1 MRSVRVG
8 VIGIAS
14 IGTLLTSAGGFLA
27 FQTWRS
33 ERAAIGLDIYAG
45 LAKGPTAQAKMDQ
58 AALDLKQP
66 RDARL
71 WELEA
76 DRLLKLDLDA
86 NAAAA
91 QQALNHARQLA
102 PMRPSIRMRETY
114 LALRKPQSLDTFN
127 DLFTAWHRLAPHD
140 VTLQDWRLSIA
151 AAGWDRLGPAARLLA
166 LSDAE
171 NLCRRWGRKRTVE
184 FVRVVA
190 PRPALATALR
200 LERVKQKCAGE

>member
-1 MRSVRVG
+1 MRSTGVG

-14 IGTLLTSAGGFLA
+14 IGTIVAIAAGFLA

-76 DRLLKLDLDA
+76 DRLLKLNLDA

-91 QQALNHARQLA
+91 REALSYARQLA

-114 LALRKPQSLDTFN
+114 LALRKPQSPDTFN
-127 DLFTAWHRLAPHD
+127 HLFISWHKLSPYD
-140 VTLQDWRLSIA
+140 VTIQDWRLSIA
-151 AAGWDRLGPAARLLA
+151 AAGWNRLSPEARLLA

-171 NLCRRWGRKRTVE
+171 GLCLRWGRKRTID
-184 FVRVVA
+184 FVGAVA
-190 PRPALATALR
+190 PDPALATALR
-200 LERVKQKCAGE
+200 LERVKQKCAGG